1 MVWGKKKC
9 PGRAHLNKK
18 TSNIVRS
25 RGHNHLPSSNCDAEK
40 QARAFLH
47 AIKERAQDEA
57 TPLRTIYEEE
67 IVKQVKSAVVE
78 NS

>member
-18 TSNIVRS
+18 TSNIIRS
-25 RGHNHLPSSNCDAEK
+25 RGHNHLPSSNYDEEK

-57 TPLRTIYEEE
+57 TSLRTIYEEE
-67 IVKQVKSAVVE
+67 IAKQVKSNV
-78 NS
+78 NCY